1 MFLYKKLIILII
13 SFISFSTSAQVY
25 CYCKVI
31 ETNDNKV
38 DVIFAN
44 NPPYIS
50 ETFQNQMLCNIETNE
65 TITFNNAMECINHLG
80 CYGWELVSTSQN
92 GKNIIYVL
100 RNKLNNSY
108 FSSGKMQ
115 RDLRLMEEY
124 EKKYKK

>member
-1 MFLYKKLIILII
+1 MFWYKRLIILII
-13 SFISFSTSAQVY
+13 GLNGFSASAQVY

-31 ETNDNKV
+31 ETNNKI
-38 DVIFAN
+38 DVVFAN
-44 NPPYIS
+44 TPPYIS
-50 ETFQNQMLCNIETNE
+50 LDFQNRMLCDIETNQP
-65 TITFNNAMECINHLG
+65 IKFNNAMECINHLG